1 MKKTIA
7 TFRWTLFSLF
17 AVMTCVA
24 QRADAQ
30 IETQEQKAQQPD
42 SQQRPFVSETEER
55 FWLENMAVWHRYSSS
70 EIGQVTGKSE
80 EEVRVLLQKYNMIEE
95 AQTQPRP
102 SDRLALMPYPGGR
115 HPRRGFLDGAI
126 DPQRETKFSVFTPW
140 STHSYIVAD
149 VPEAIFSN
157 LGLIYLA
164 HTHIPTI
171 WDEQGIE
178 LPTQEWQRFPNGV
191 LTSQRKLPNG
201 IRWDVIVE
209 PSSDHV
215 RMQLSLVNGTNEPL
229 SGLRVQHCMM
239 LAYASEFDLE
249 SNDNK
254 VFRGDYA
261 LVHNLDRTRWLITSW
276 KPLGRAWGN
285 PPVPCLHADP
295 VMPDCPAGGTTRT
308 QGWLSFYEG
317 EDWEAE
323 LVRIDRLQW
332 WEKSLESSVT
342 DQ

>member
-1 MKKTIA
+1 MKKTTA

-17 AVMTCVA
+17 AMLACIA

-30 IETQEQKAQQPD
+30 TEAQEPD
-42 SQQRPFVSETEER
+42 SQRRPTVSATDER
-55 FWLENMAVWHRYSSS
+55 FWLENMALWHRYSTN
-70 EIGQVTGKSE
+70 EIGQVTGKTPG
-80 EEVRVLLQKYNMIEE
+80 EVRVLLRQYNLSE
-95 AQTQPRP
+95 AAQAHPRP

-140 STHSYIVAD
+140 STRSYIVAD

-171 WDEQGIE
+171 WDEKGIK
-178 LPTQEWQRFPNGV
+178 LPTQEWQRFSNGV

-209 PSSDHV
+209 PRSDHV
-215 RMQLSLVNGTNEPL
+215 RMQLALLNGTQEPL
-229 SGLRVQHCMM
+229 TGLRVQHCLM
-239 LAYASEFDLE
+239 LAYAPEFDFE

-254 VFRGDYA
+254 IFRGDYA

-285 PPVPCLHADP
+285 PPVPCVHADP
-295 VMPDCPAGGTTRT
+295 IMPDCPASSTTRT

-317 EDWEAE
+317 KEWEAE
-323 LVRIDRLQW
+323 LDRIERLQW
-332 WEKSLESSVT
+332 WEKSLESPGPVA